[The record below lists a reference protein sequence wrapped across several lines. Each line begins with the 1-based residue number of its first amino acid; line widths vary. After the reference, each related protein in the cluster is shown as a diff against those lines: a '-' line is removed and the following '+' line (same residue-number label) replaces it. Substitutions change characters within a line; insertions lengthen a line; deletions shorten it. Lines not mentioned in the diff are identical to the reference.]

1 MKPTRNLPPLW
12 WLNPWAAARRL
23 SVTLDHVRSERDFAL
38 ADLTQ
43 ANEEI
48 AEHREQE
55 ARRRDGIARLN
66 QVLKNGG
73 TLIHGSMGVP
83 YAEPKA
89 RTVWK
94 FGKSKP
100 KPKRRR

>member
-1 MKPTRNLPPLW
+1 MKHNRNLPPFW
-12 WLNPWAAARRL
+12 WLNPWGAARRL
-23 SVTLDHVRSERDFAL
+23 SITLDHVRSERDFAL
-38 ADLTQ
+38 ADLAK

-48 AEHREQE
+48 TEHREQD
-55 ARRRDGIARLN
+55 ARRREGIARLN

-83 YAEPKA
+83 YAEPK
-89 RTVWK
+89 R
-94 FGKSKP
+94 KP